1 MRYRAAIFDM
11 DGTILNTIGDL
22 TDSLNHVFAQTGHRH
37 DFTEEDVRTFF
48 GSGAHVAIQRALAVE
63 LGAPASGLEGI
74 GAGTDPAIYGVD
86 EKEVKRIETIFTPWY
101 AAHCNLKTGPYAG
114 IPEVIGRLRAA
125 GVKTAVVSNKPDI
138 AVQKLAEE
146 IFPGSFD
153 VSIGELPEV
162 RRKPAPD
169 MTDKA
174 LRILGV
180 NREDAVYIGD
190 SEVDMQTAEASG
202 LPCISVSWGFRGR
215 QFLKK
220 HHASIIIDR
229 PEELV
234 REIL

>member
-1 MRYRAAIFDM
+1 
-11 DGTILNTIGDL
+11 
-22 TDSLNHVFAQTGHRH
+22 
-37 DFTEEDVRTFF
+37 
-48 GSGAHVAIQRALAVE
+48 
-63 LGAPASGLEGI
+63 
-74 GAGTDPAIYGVD
+74 
-86 EKEVKRIETIFTPWY
+86 
-101 AAHCNLKTGPYAG
+101 
-114 IPEVIGRLRAA
+114 
-125 GVKTAVVSNKPDI
+125 VKTAVVSNKPDI